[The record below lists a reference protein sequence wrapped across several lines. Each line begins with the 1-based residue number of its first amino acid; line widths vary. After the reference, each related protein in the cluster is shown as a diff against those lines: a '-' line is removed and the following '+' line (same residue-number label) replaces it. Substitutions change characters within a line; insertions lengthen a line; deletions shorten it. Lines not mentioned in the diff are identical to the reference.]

1 MIVANLYGR
10 GEIKE
15 ARRNA
20 GVVLIL
26 TAIISIFLILLTIL
40 GVIPL
45 LKALNFNRGI
55 IERGQVYFYIQ
66 ITTTAL
72 TAINV
77 VFIGLERAKRNIK
90 LIIMMNIVVALIK
103 VILTLLFVFVFGLNS
118 IEWIAVTTL
127 IAQLSL
133 TIFAITVMFN
143 KNNIFKIDL
152 KDLSFNKKYIKEM
165 IKISIPVVLGRF
177 TFSFGKVIVNYLAT
191 VYYGAGAIAALSI
204 TYKANLGVGVISSSS
219 EEVETTLISQNLG
232 NKNPK
237 RAFKTVSVATI
248 YTMIFTILGA
258 VLIAL
263 LMEPAVKFFI
273 SKPTEVTASA
283 MEEYYLKIEMAK
295 ELLKFEILSI
305 LANALTNVLLGGFYG
320 FKLTKISYIVNIVRL
335 FIFRI
340 PILILLYYFAS
351 DIGYKAVGLTMALSN
366 IFTAILLGVFFL
378 IFYFKNKANN
388 FIHYLEVA

>member
-133 TIFAITVMFN
+133 TIFAITIMFN

-165 IKISIPVVLGRF
+165 IKISIPVV
-177 TFSFGKVIVNYLAT
+177 
-191 VYYGAGAIAALSI
+191 
-204 TYKANLGVGVISSSS
+204 
-219 EEVETTLISQNLG
+219 
-232 NKNPK
+232 
-237 RAFKTVSVATI
+237 
-248 YTMIFTILGA
+248 
-258 VLIAL
+258 
-263 LMEPAVKFFI
+263 
-273 SKPTEVTASA
+273 
-283 MEEYYLKIEMAK
+283 
-295 ELLKFEILSI
+295 
-305 LANALTNVLLGGFYG
+305 
-320 FKLTKISYIVNIVRL
+320 
-335 FIFRI
+335 
-340 PILILLYYFAS
+340 
-351 DIGYKAVGLTMALSN
+351 
-366 IFTAILLGVFFL
+366 
-378 IFYFKNKANN
+378 
-388 FIHYLEVA
+388 

>member
-1 MIVANLYGR
+1 
-10 GEIKE
+10 
-15 ARRNA
+15 
-20 GVVLIL
+20 
-26 TAIISIFLILLTIL
+26 
-40 GVIPL
+40 
-45 LKALNFNRGI
+45 
-55 IERGQVYFYIQ
+55 
-66 ITTTAL
+66 
-72 TAINV
+72 
-77 VFIGLERAKRNIK
+77 
-90 LIIMMNIVVALIK
+90 
-103 VILTLLFVFVFGLNS
+103 
-118 IEWIAVTTL
+118 
-127 IAQLSL
+127 
-133 TIFAITVMFN
+133 
-143 KNNIFKIDL
+143 
-152 KDLSFNKKYIKEM
+152 M